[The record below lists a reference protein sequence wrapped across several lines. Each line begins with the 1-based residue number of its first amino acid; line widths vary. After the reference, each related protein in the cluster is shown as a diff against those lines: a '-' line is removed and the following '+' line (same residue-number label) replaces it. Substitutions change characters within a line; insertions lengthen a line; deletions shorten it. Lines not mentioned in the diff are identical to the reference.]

1 MTEAQRARLFAVYY
15 RCHFGRAVALDLC
28 ERTARVNRLIAL
40 LTLGCVAGSLLTGTI
55 AFFAADWLKPGWAAL
70 NVGSVLMAIWA
81 AIMSYSEKEFDY
93 HQLAA
98 SFQKL
103 ALEVENFNGFAVF
116 SGSFAEGDID
126 VKATAFHDE
135 YSAIMTRTRREY
147 KLHSDRHADRIDLEV
162 RQRIRANEFARAAD
176 ATGDGVSS
184 V

>member
-126 VKATAFHDE
+126 VIPVAPTGDWYA
-135 YSAIMTRTRREY
+135 RRVGVAAAREINMIPAGRPLNRES
-147 KLHSDRHADRIDLEV
+147 KV
-162 RQRIRANEFARAAD
+162 RPAGIRA
-176 ATGDGVSS
+176 
-184 V
+184 

>member
-1 MTEAQRARLFAVYY
+1 M
-15 RCHFGRAVALDLC
+15 
-28 ERTARVNRLIAL
+28 
-40 LTLGCVAGSLLTGTI
+40 
-55 AFFAADWLKPGWAAL
+55 
-70 NVGSVLMAIWA
+70 
-81 AIMSYSEKEFDY
+81 
-93 HQLAA
+93 AA